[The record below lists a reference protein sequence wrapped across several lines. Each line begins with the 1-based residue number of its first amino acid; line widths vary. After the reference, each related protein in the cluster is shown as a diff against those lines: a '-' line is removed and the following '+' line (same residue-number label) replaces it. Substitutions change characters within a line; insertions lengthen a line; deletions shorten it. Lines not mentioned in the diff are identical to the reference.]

1 MNTPITILYVDDEP
15 INLMLF
21 ELNFKSKYTVLT
33 AADAKEG
40 IEVLEKNP
48 TIPIII
54 SDMKMPEI
62 NGVDFLRIVKSKFP
76 QSSCFILTGF
86 DVTQDIQQAIEDK
99 IIIKYLAK
107 PFVISE
113 INTAISSIVN

>member
-1 MNTPITILYVDDEP
+1 MDTPITVLYVDDEP

-21 ELNFKSKYTVLT
+21 ELNFKSKYKVLT
-33 AADAKEG
+33 ASDAKDG
-40 IEVLEKNP
+40 INILEQNP
-48 TIPIII
+48 YIHIVI

-62 NGVDFLRIVKSKFP
+62 NGVDFLRIVKTKFP

-86 DVTQDIQQAIEDK
+86 DITQDIQQAIEEK
-99 IIIKYLAK
+99 IIVKYLAK

-113 INTAISSIVN
+113 INGAISSIVN